1 MSEFKF
7 RTNPGL
13 SQSSFEQPGTVSD
26 SRGGG
31 NPIQKHVRS
40 PKGRGTFVQI
50 YAAILLSL

>member
-13 SQSSFEQPGTVSD
+13 SQPSFEQPGTVSD

-50 YAAILLSL
+50 YEAILLSF